1 LSIQT
6 SVGKILYDISRPY
19 DPIYNENQVPYVL
32 MELYQYDSNEDAKS
46 FVDKYPRVYNAFFDQ
61 SDMSGTSD
69 LTGDCMY
76 NNEKNV
82 VEASMDE
89 IHMIIC
95 IYEDLALLITV
106 YEDYPNVNSSLVF
119 GIADIMF
126 EKIHKGNE
134 SPKLHKILKQ
144 NSFEV
149 QPESKSESSQEQNN
163 PSPQNDSELSGAKL
177 GIQNFTCIKDD
188 FGMIEINGEFANSE
202 KFFERIVFSIILKSY
217 DGTKLA
223 QGDSEILDIEPF
235 EIRKFD
241 GYVELNEPFYEC
253 SAVINWDKS
262 K

>member
-1 LSIQT
+1 MCI
-6 SVGKILYDISRPY
+6 R
-19 DPIYNENQVPYVL
+19 
-32 MELYQYDSNEDAKS
+32 DS
-46 FVDKYPRVYNAFFDQ
+46 
-61 SDMSGTSD
+61 
-69 LTGDCMY
+69 
-76 NNEKNV
+76 
-82 VEASMDE
+82 EASMDE

-95 IYEDLALLITV
+95 IYENIALLITV

-119 GIADIMF
+119 NIADIMF
-126 EKIHKGNE
+126 EKIHNGNE

-149 QPESKSESSQEQNN
+149 QPESKTESSQEQNN

-223 QGDSEILDIEPF
+223 QGDSEILNVEPF

-262 K
+262 Q

>member
-1 LSIQT
+1 
-6 SVGKILYDISRPY
+6 
-19 DPIYNENQVPYVL
+19 
-32 MELYQYDSNEDAKS
+32 
-46 FVDKYPRVYNAFFDQ
+46 
-61 SDMSGTSD
+61 MSGTSD

-76 NNEKNV
+76 NNQKNI

-89 IHMIIC
+89 IHMMIC
-95 IYEDLALLITV
+95 IYDDLALLITV

-119 GIADIMF
+119 KIADIMF
-126 EKIHKGNE
+126 EKIHNGNE
-134 SPKLHKILKQ
+134 SPKLHDILKQ

-149 QPESKSESSQEQNN
+149 QPESKTESSQEQNN

>member
-1 LSIQT
+1 MF
-6 SVGKILYDISRPY
+6 
-19 DPIYNENQVPYVL
+19 N
-32 MELYQYDSNEDAKS
+32 
-46 FVDKYPRVYNAFFDQ
+46 
-61 SDMSGTSD
+61 
-69 LTGDCMY
+69 
-76 NNEKNV
+76 
-82 VEASMDE
+82 
-89 IHMIIC
+89 
-95 IYEDLALLITV
+95 
-106 YEDYPNVNSSLVF
+106 
-119 GIADIMF
+119 IADIMF
-126 EKIHKGNE
+126 EKIHDGNE
-134 SPKLHKILKQ
+134 SPKLEQIMKQ
-144 NSFEV
+144 NSFEI
-149 QPESKSESSQEQNN
+149 QPELNTESSTPESNT
-163 PSPQNDSELSGAKL
+163 PPQNDSELSGTKM